1 MHTLLEKQQA
11 FEHNLFKKLTRKAR
25 KMARSCSDKIPLR
38 SCKSGSKPK
47 IPAQQHQTKGN
58 KEGNQ
63 SNSQSSFLDLCISS
77 NPQAAYHGQHIEYKT
92 QHHAHRQVTTDSLM
106 LKPALQQ
113 ESQRT
118 GIQCLPPFW
127 TTNHSEIVHQ
137 IREPDPVLSAFLL
150 GVVSAELLCGWT
162 QAK

>member
-1 MHTLLEKQQA
+1 MHTLLERQQA

-25 KMARSCSDKIPLR
+25 KMARSSSVKIPLR
-38 SCKSGSKPK
+38 SSKTM
-47 IPAQQHQTKGN
+47 IPVAPQHQTKG

-63 SNSQSSFLDLCISS
+63 SNTQSSFLDLCISS

-106 LKPALQQ
+106 LKPALYQ
-113 ESQRT
+113 ETQRT
-118 GIQCLPPFW
+118 EIQCLPPFW
-127 TTNHSEIVHQ
+127 TTNHSEKPSQ
-137 IREPDPVLSAFLL
+137 IQEPNPVFSAFLL
-150 GVVSAELLCGWT
+150 GVASAELLCGWT

>member
-38 SCKSGSKPK
+38 SSKTR

-58 KEGNQ
+58 EEGNQ
-63 SNSQSSFLDLCISS
+63 SNTRSSFLDLCISS
-77 NPQAAYHGQHIEYKT
+77 NPQEAYHGQHIEHRT

-106 LKPALQQ
+106 LKPALYQ

-127 TTNHSEIVHQ
+127 TTNHSETPNQ
-137 IREPDPVLSAFLL
+137 IQEPNLVFSAFLL
-150 GVVSAELLCGWT
+150 GVASAELLCGWT
-162 QAK
+162 QAKKV